1 MKMLNWVS
9 KNKNII
15 YFTFIQLYVFV
26 NIDILV
32 HIIICLLSFF
42 FFFFVGTS
50 FTIENLP
57 PPS

>member
-15 YFTFIQLYVFV
+15 LFTFIQFYVFV

-32 HIIICLLSFF
+32 HIIICLFIYLFF
-42 FFFFVGTS
+42 AGTS
-50 FTIENLP
+50 LTIENLP

>member
-15 YFTFIQLYVFV
+15 YFTFIQFYVFV

-32 HIIICLLSFF
+32 HIIICLFVFF
-42 FFFFVGTS
+42 FFFLQEYLS
-50 FTIENLP
+50 
-57 PPS
+57 